1 MILARGFLCRA
12 WEAIAAVVFG
22 AAVAGAQVPAH
33 EAVPPAAKEAAKEKV
48 SPEKLVAEQEAVA
61 KRFDQLEKSL
71 LEMAELSLVVDP
83 ERADVLRKAISQS
96 KDRLILARLEE
107 TIRLLQKEQL
117 ADASDAQASVDRELR
132 ALVELLLSSDRA
144 KRLESEK
151 ARIREYLKRLG
162 VILNQQKDLQARTPG
177 PGDPKQLA
185 EEQGRLAGK
194 TDDLSQEIKARE
206 EGPDKPPPEPTK
218 KTDAPAKEQPPA
230 SKGAEGG
237 SEGQPKAPSQGQ
249 GQDEAHG
256 KKPAPDQKPAPGRK
270 PSQNQGHGQGQGEGQ
285 GQGQGQD
292 QDQTAPA
299 SSQENPARKR
309 LEAARQRMR
318 EAEQQLQEAQRKGAA
333 EKQDE
338 AIRELQQAKAAL
350 EEILRQLREEEMER
364 VLASLEA
371 RFTKMLQMQRAV
383 LEGTI
388 ELDKVPRDRWT
399 RVEQN
404 RSGDLSG
411 KESEID
417 LEAEKALAL
426 LREEGSALAFPE
438 AVGLMREDIRQVIEC
453 LSQAKV
459 DKLTQDVEQDVVA
472 ALEEMLKALKKALK
486 DLEKQRQQP
495 PDSMPGEPQDQP
507 LVDILSELKLI
518 RSLQVWVNNR
528 TGQYTKQIKGEQ
540 ADSAGLI
547 DAIQR
552 LAERQERIYR
562 ITRDLSAGKNR

>member
-1 MILARGFLCRA
+1 
-12 WEAIAAVVFG
+12 
-22 AAVAGAQVPAH
+22 
-33 EAVPPAAKEAAKEKV
+33 
-48 SPEKLVAEQEAVA
+48 
-61 KRFDQLEKSL
+61 
-71 LEMAELSLVVDP
+71 MAELSLVVDP
-83 ERADVLRKAISQS
+83 ERGEVLRKAIAQS

-117 ADASDAQASVDRELR
+117 ADASEAQTAVDRELR

-162 VILNQQKDLQARTPG
+162 VILNQQKDIQARTPRSD
-177 PGDPKQLA
+177 DPKQLA

-194 TDDLSQEIKARE
+194 TDDLSQDIKARE
-206 EGPDKPPPEPTK
+206 EGPDKPATEPAK
-218 KTDAPAKEQPPA
+218 KTDAPPKGQPSAGKDAK
-230 SKGAEGG
+230 SG
-237 SEGQPKAPSQGQ
+237 SEGQPKTPSPGQ
-249 GQDEAHG
+249 GQDRAQG
-256 KKPAPDQKPAPGRK
+256 KKPAQNQKPAQGQKPGE
-270 PSQNQGHGQGQGEGQ
+270 NQGQGQGEGQ
-285 GQGQGQD
+285 GQGQGQGQD
-292 QDQTAPA
+292 QDQTPPP

-318 EAEQQLQEAQRKGAA
+318 EAEEKLRDAERKGAA
-333 EKQDE
+333 EKQEE
-338 AIRELQQAKAAL
+338 AIRELQQAKAVL

-364 VLASLEA
+364 ILASLEA

-404 RSGDLSG
+404 RSGDLSS

-426 LREEGSALAFPE
+426 LREEGSAVAFPE
-438 AVGLMREDIRQVIEC
+438 AVGQMREDIRQVIER

-459 DKLTQDVEQDVVA
+459 DKLTQDVEQDGIA
-472 ALEEMLKALKKALK
+472 ALEEMLKALK

-495 PDSMPGEPQDQP
+495 PNSMLMDPQDQP
-507 LVDILSELKLI
+507 LVDVLSEIKLI

-528 TGQYTKQIKGEQ
+528 TERYTKQIKGEQ
-540 ADSAGLI
+540 ADSLDLI
-547 DAIQR
+547 EAIQR

>member
-1 MILARGFLCRA
+1 MTFATESLPRIWG
-12 WEAIAAVVFG
+12 AIAVVVLG
-22 AAVAGAQVPAH
+22 AAAAGAQVP
-33 EAVPPAAKEAAKEKV
+33 PPATRHTPPATTEKV
-48 SPEKLVAEQEAVA
+48 LPERLVAEQEAVA

-83 ERADVLRKAISQS
+83 ERGEVLRKAIAQS

-107 TIRLLQKEQL
+107 TVRLLQKEQL
-117 ADASDAQASVDRELR
+117 ADASEAQTAVDRELR

-144 KRLESEK
+144 KRLESGK

-162 VILNQQKDLQARTPG
+162 VILNQQKDIQARTPA
-177 PGDPKQLA
+177 PGDPKPLA

-194 TDDLSQEIKARE
+194 TDDLSQDIKARE
-206 EGPDKPPPEPTK
+206 EGPDKPPPETAK
-218 KTDAPAKEQPPA
+218 KADAPPKGKPPA
-230 SKGAEGG
+230 GKEAKSG
-237 SEGQPKAPSQGQ
+237 SEGQPKAPS
-249 GQDEAHG
+249 
-256 KKPAPDQKPAPGRK
+256 P
-270 PSQNQGHGQGQGEGQ
+270 
-285 GQGQGQD
+285 GQGQD
-292 QDQTAPA
+292 QAQGKKPSQDQDQTPPP

-318 EAEQQLQEAQRKGAA
+318 EAEQKLKEAERKGAA
-333 EKQDE
+333 EKQEE

-426 LREEGSALAFPE
+426 LREEGSAVAFPE
-438 AVGLMREDIRQVIEC
+438 AVGQMREDIRQVIER

-459 DKLTQDVEQDVVA
+459 DKLTQDVEQDVIA

-486 DLEKQRQQP
+486 DLEKQRRQP
-495 PDSMPGEPQDQP
+495 PNSMPMDPQDQP
-507 LVDILSELKLI
+507 LVDVLSEIKLI

-528 TGQYTKQIKGEQ
+528 TERYTKQIKGEQ
-540 ADSAGLI
+540 ADSLDLI
-547 DAIQR
+547 EAIQR